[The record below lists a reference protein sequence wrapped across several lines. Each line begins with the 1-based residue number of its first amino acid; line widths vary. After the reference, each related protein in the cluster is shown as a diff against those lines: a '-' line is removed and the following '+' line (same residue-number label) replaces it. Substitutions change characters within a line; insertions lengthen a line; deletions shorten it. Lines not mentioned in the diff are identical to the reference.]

1 MPKKEI
7 ISIPGRPAPSV
18 PLSPAVRCGDMVY
31 VSGQGGRNPET
42 NQFGSFKEQCETS
55 LNSITALLKEA
66 GTSIDNVVSV
76 TSWLVRREDYTEY
89 NEIYRKAF
97 PKDPP
102 SRTTAFVNLSNPE
115 MLLEITCIAAIPS

>member
-1 MPKKEI
+1 
-7 ISIPGRPAPSV
+7 
-18 PLSPAVRCGDMVY
+18 MVY